1 MVKISSCLR
10 DRRDIQKRKGLR
22 RKEGP
27 REKESL
33 RRKEGLREKESLRR
47 KESLRK
53 EKSLQRKGD
62 LRKKER
68 MYIELRACG
77 IFAACALLFSGCT
90 LLSEEKIK
98 LRDLEFTV
106 ISEEKIPEQLKTI
119 IEEKKAQPFQITYTD
134 NKNLYI
140 CIGYGEQ
147 ETGGYSIAVNE
158 LYLTDTNICVSTSL
172 LGPEPGEKNTPA
184 PSYPVIVIKT
194 EFLEQTVMFE

>member
-1 MVKISSCLR
+1 MA
-10 DRRDIQKRKGLR
+10 DLR
-22 RKEGP
+22 RE
-27 REKESL
+27 L
-33 RRKEGLREKESLRR
+33 RGVFLSFLWNRSCP
-47 KESLRK
+47 
-53 EKSLQRKGD
+53 
-62 LRKKER
+62 RKKKR
-68 MYIELRACG
+68 MCAG
-77 IFAACALLFSGCT
+77 IGVWLLPAVCILLFTGCT

-106 ISEEKIPEQLKTI
+106 ISEEKIPEQLMTI
-119 IEEKKAQPFQITYTD
+119 IEEKKEKPFQITYTD

-172 LGPEPGEKNTPA
+172 LGPEPDEKSNA
-184 PSYPVIVIKT
+184 VPSYPVIVIKT